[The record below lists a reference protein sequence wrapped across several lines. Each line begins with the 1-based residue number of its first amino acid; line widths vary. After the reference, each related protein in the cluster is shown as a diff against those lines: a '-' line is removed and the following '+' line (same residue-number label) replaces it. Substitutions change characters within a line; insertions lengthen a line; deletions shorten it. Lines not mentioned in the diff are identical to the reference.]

1 MLTGAYGLSHLR
13 TLNVAYEVIIG
24 NAPYFTFNK
33 LFANYVY
40 KVGNGT
46 AQGYTGR
53 VYHSL

>member
-1 MLTGAYGLSHLR
+1 MGAYGLSHLR
-13 TLNVAYEVIIG
+13 TLNVSYEVIIG
-24 NAPYFTFNK
+24 NAPYLTINK